1 MFRAPSY
8 FVTVGW
14 GRGGG
19 AGETLPGS
27 SMCNGTREGP
37 ALPPSIPGDWQSV
50 WGAGGDRAGRQMCI
64 SFSTALKNILM
75 RDGVKNTNSRG
86 CWGPNPGPLLIA
98 LEIALKLPAL
108 QASCTETAVERL

>member
-1 MFRAPSY
+1 
-8 FVTVGW
+8 
-14 GRGGG
+14 
-19 AGETLPGS
+19 
-27 SMCNGTREGP
+27 
-37 ALPPSIPGDWQSV
+37 
-50 WGAGGDRAGRQMCI
+50 MCI